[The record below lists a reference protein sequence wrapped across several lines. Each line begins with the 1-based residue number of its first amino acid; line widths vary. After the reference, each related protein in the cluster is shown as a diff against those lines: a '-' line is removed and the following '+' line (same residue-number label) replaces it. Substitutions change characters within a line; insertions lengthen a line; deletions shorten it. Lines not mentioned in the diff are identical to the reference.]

1 MVNLAACANGAIM
14 ITLPDTKLTA
24 SDFLIDMSYPLTS
37 LLAHSLLPRPLFTN
51 RSPNPM
57 RIFRVM
63 TRDYENRTTA

>member
-1 MVNLAACANGAIM
+1 MVNVAACANGAIM

-37 LLAHSLLPRPLFTN
+37 LLAHSLLLRPLFTN

-57 RIFRVM
+57 RILG
-63 TRDYENRTTA
+63 